1 MTFMPGTIGQVP
13 EDSRA
18 PLRGVMDTP
27 EFAAAIAS
35 RGAEA
40 VAARLAPYLTPARR
54 ARIEAVL
61 RARVASLQV
70 AIEDPQDPHNAAAV
84 VRTAE
89 ALGAGAVHVI
99 GGRASGLL
107 SRKVTRGTFYWADIR
122 HHGDWDSFRADLPTG
137 MQLAGACVDAGTV
150 ELAVVPVDRP
160 LCLLFGNEQ
169 AGLSARA
176 RAACA
181 LHFRIPMTGMA
192 ESLNLSV
199 AAGIAMYALI
209 ERRRAL
215 LADGGDLPA
224 QELAGQR
231 ARWYAKSVDP
241 RLVRRALEIGGAG
254 TEEES
259 SS

>member
-1 MTFMPGTIGQVP
+1 MPGTIGQVP
-13 EDSRA
+13 EDSRP
-18 PLRGVMDTP
+18 PLRGVMDTA

-40 VAARLAPYLTPARR
+40 VAERLAPYLTPARR

-61 RARVASLQV
+61 RARVASLQI

-107 SRKVTRGTFYWADIR
+107 SRRVTRGTFYWADIR
-122 HHGDWDSFRADLPTG
+122 HHADLDNFRADLPAG
-137 MQLAGACVDAGTV
+137 MQLAGACVDPGTV
-150 ELAVVPVDRP
+150 ELAAVPVDRP

-199 AAGIAMYALI
+199 AAGIAMFALL
-209 ERRRAL
+209 ERRRAV
-215 LADGGDLPA
+215 LAGAGDLPDH
-224 QELAGQR
+224 ELAGQR
-231 ARWYAKSVDP
+231 ARWYAKAVDP
-241 RLVRRALEIGGAG
+241 RLVRRALEIVGNDVGN
-254 TEEES
+254 EEES

>member
-1 MTFMPGTIGQVP
+1 MPGTIGQVP
-13 EDSRA
+13 EDSRP
-18 PLRGVMDTP
+18 PLRGVMDTA
-27 EFAAAIAS
+27 EFAAALAS

-40 VAARLAPYLTPARR
+40 IAARLAPYMTPARR

-61 RARVASLQV
+61 RARVASLQI

-122 HHGDWDSFRADLPTG
+122 HHAGWDDFRADLPPG
-137 MQLAGACVDAGTV
+137 MLLAGACVDPGTV
-150 ELAVVPVDRP
+150 ELAAVPVDRP

-169 AGLSARA
+169 SGLSARA
-176 RAACA
+176 RAACG

-215 LADGGDLPA
+215 LAGAGDLPE

-231 ARWYAKSVDP
+231 ARWYAKAIDP
-241 RLVRRALEIGGAG
+241 RLVRRALEIGDEG

>member
-1 MTFMPGTIGQVP
+1 MPGTIGQVP
-13 EDSRA
+13 EDSRP
-18 PLRGVMDTP
+18 PLRGLMDTA
-27 EFAAAIAS
+27 EFAAVIET
-35 RGAEA
+35 RGAED
-40 VAARLAPYLTPARR
+40 VAARLAPFLTEARR

-61 RARVASLQV
+61 RARVTSLQI

-107 SRKVTRGTFYWADIR
+107 SRRVTRGTFYWADIR
-122 HHGDWDSFRADLPTG
+122 HHADWDDFRADLPVG
-137 MQLAGACVDAGTV
+137 MQLAGACVEPGTV
-150 ELAVVPVDRP
+150 ELAAVPADRP

-176 RAACA
+176 RAACT

-215 LADGGDLPA
+215 LRGSGDLPDR
-224 QELAGQR
+224 ELAGQR
-231 ARWYAKSVDP
+231 ARWYAKAIDP
-241 RLVRRALEIGGAG
+241 RLVRRALEIEGVG
-254 TEEES
+254 TQEES

>member
-1 MTFMPGTIGQVP
+1 MPGTIGQVP
-13 EDSRA
+13 EDSRP
-18 PLRGVMDTP
+18 PLRGVMDTV
-27 EFAAAIAS
+27 EFAAALAS

-40 VAARLAPYLTPARR
+40 VVARLAPYLTPARR

-61 RARVASLQV
+61 RARVASLQI

-122 HHGDWDSFRADLPTG
+122 HHAGWDDFYADLPAG

-150 ELAVVPVDRP
+150 ELAAVPVDRP

-169 AGLSARA
+169 SGLSARA
-176 RAACA
+176 RAACD

-215 LADGGDLPA
+215 LAGPGDLPE

-231 ARWYAKSVDP
+231 ARWYAKAIDP
-241 RLVRRALEIGGAG
+241 RLVRRALEIGDEG

>member
-1 MTFMPGTIGQVP
+1 MRMPGAIGHVP
-13 EDSRA
+13 EDSPA
-18 PLRGVMDTP
+18 PARGLMDT
-27 EFAAAIAS
+27 EAFAAAIAA
-35 RGAEA
+35 RGPEV
-40 VAARLAPYLTPARR
+40 VAARLAPYLTAARR

-84 VRTAE
+84 VRSAE

-107 SRKVTRGTFYWADIR
+107 SRRVTRGTFYWADVR
-122 HHGDWDSFRADLPTG
+122 HHAGWDEFRADLPAG
-137 MQLAGACVDAGTV
+137 MQLAGACVDPGTV
-150 ELAVVPVDRP
+150 ELAAVPVDRP

-169 AGLSARA
+169 SGLSARA

-181 LHFRIPMTGMA
+181 LTFRIPMAGMA

-199 AAGIAMYALI
+199 AAGIAMYALL

-215 LADGGDLPA
+215 LGGAGDLPD

-231 ARWYAKSVDP
+231 ARWYAKAVDP
-241 RLVRRALEIGGAG
+241 RLARRALEIDEG
-254 TEEES
+254 TRQES
-259 SS
+259 TS

>member
-1 MTFMPGTIGQVP
+1 MPGTIGQVP
-13 EDSRA
+13 EDSRP
-18 PLRGVMDTP
+18 PLRGLMDTP
-27 EFAAAIAS
+27 EFAAAITS
-35 RGAEA
+35 CGADV
-40 VAARLAPYLTPARR
+40 VAARLAPYLTEARR

-61 RARVASLQV
+61 RARVASLQI

-122 HHGDWDSFRADLPTG
+122 HHADWDDFRAALPAG
-137 MQLAGACVDAGTV
+137 MQLAGACVDPGTV
-150 ELAVVPVDRP
+150 ELAAVPVDRP

-199 AAGIAMYALI
+199 AAGIAMFALL

-215 LADGGDLPA
+215 LGGAGDLPA

-231 ARWYAKSVDP
+231 ARWYAKAVDP
-241 RLVRRALEIGGAG
+241 RLVRRALEIADEG
-254 TEEES
+254 TEEGS

>member
-1 MTFMPGTIGQVP
+1 MPGTIGQVP
-13 EDSRA
+13 EDSRP
-18 PLRGVMDTP
+18 PLRGVMDTA

-35 RGAEA
+35 RGADG
-40 VAARLAPYLTPARR
+40 VVARLAPFLTPARR
-54 ARIEAVL
+54 ARIEGVL
-61 RARVASLQV
+61 RARVASLQI

-122 HHGDWDSFRADLPTG
+122 HHAGWEDFRADLPAG
-137 MQLAGACVDAGTV
+137 MRLAGACVDAGTV
-150 ELAVVPVDRP
+150 DLAAVPVDRP

-169 AGLSARA
+169 AGLSTRA
-176 RAACA
+176 RAGCG

-199 AAGIAMYALI
+199 AAGIAMYALL

-215 LADGGDLPA
+215 LTGGGDLPEP
-224 QELAGQR
+224 ELAGQR
-231 ARWYAKSVDP
+231 ARWYAKAIDP
-241 RLVRRALEIGGAG
+241 RLVRRALEIGDEG

>member
-1 MTFMPGTIGQVP
+1 
-13 EDSRA
+13 
-18 PLRGVMDTP
+18 MDTA
-27 EFAAAIAS
+27 EFAAVVAT
-35 RGAEA
+35 RGAEV
-40 VAARLAPYLTPARR
+40 VAARLAPFLTVARR

-70 AIEDPQDPHNAAAV
+70 AIEDPQDPHNVAAV
-84 VRTAE
+84 VRSAE
-89 ALGAGAVHVI
+89 ALGVGAVHVI

-122 HHGDWDSFRADLPTG
+122 HHAGWDDFRAGLPAG
-137 MQLAGACVDAGTV
+137 MQLAGACVDPGTV

-169 AGLSARA
+169 SGLSARA
-176 RAACA
+176 RAACT
-181 LHFRIPMTGMA
+181 LHFRIPMAGMA

-199 AAGIAMYALI
+199 AAGITMYTLL

-215 LADGGDLPA
+215 LGGAGDLPD

-231 ARWYAKSVDP
+231 ARWYAKAIDP
-241 RLVRRALEIGGAG
+241 RLVRRALEIAG
-254 TEEES
+254 ERTEEES